1 MEELEDW
8 RPYIR
13 ALIYPVQFEPE
24 PVRGID
30 RVLKFVVRSGALD
43 ASPAVYLAAVRAALA
58 SNDRLAELIPQD
70 HSETAIR
77 ELLTELE
84 RRLAVMPIDL

>member
-1 MEELEDW
+1 MEEFGDW

-24 PVRGID
+24 PLRGID
-30 RVLKFVVRSGALD
+30 RVLELVVGRSALD

-58 SNDRLAELIPQD
+58 SNVRLAELIPQD

-77 ELLTELE
+77 ELLTEVE
-84 RRLAVMPIDL
+84 RRLAVSPTDL